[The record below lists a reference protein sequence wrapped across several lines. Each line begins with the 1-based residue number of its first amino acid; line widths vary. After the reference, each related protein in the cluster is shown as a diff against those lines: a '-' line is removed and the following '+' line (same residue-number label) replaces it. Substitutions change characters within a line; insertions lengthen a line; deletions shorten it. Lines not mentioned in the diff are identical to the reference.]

1 MGSTPLPTSDR
12 RRDATKLGSFGVY
25 FSVMTPLVSVVV
37 PAFNEGTRLGASL
50 KRITSYFRSQS
61 IEFEIIVVSD
71 GSTDETAAVA
81 RAGGDAVKLV
91 ELLRN
96 QGKGAAV
103 RNGILESQGQHIL
116 FTDADLSTPIE
127 QWIQIYE
134 KLGEGYDVV
143 IGSRA
148 HAESNIE
155 VRQPWYRER
164 MGKIFNWILRC
175 ILPLKLKDTQCGFKL
190 FESETAKRLFGAAR
204 VDGFAFDAEILYL
217 AKRFGYCVAEL
228 PVPWSD
234 SVPSRVHAVRHSLQ
248 MLKDLRRCC
257 TARSKSLTSLYRLQ
271 SHPAQYV
278 SGIPSAAI
286 LLSISHP
293 IRCSTRCLA
302 NVRARISGPMIA
314 L

>member
-1 MGSTPLPTSDR
+1 
-12 RRDATKLGSFGVY
+12 
-25 FSVMTPLVSVVV
+25 MTAPLVSVVI

-81 RAGGDAVKLV
+81 RAGGDTVKLV
-91 ELLRN
+91 QLLKH

-103 RNGILESQGQHIL
+103 RTGVLESQGQQIL
-116 FTDADLSTPIE
+116 FTDADLSTPVE
-127 QWIQIYE
+127 QWIQIHK

-143 IGSRA
+143 VGSRA
-148 HAESNIE
+148 HADSKIE

-164 MGKIFNWILRC
+164 MGKIFNWVLRC
-175 ILPLKLKDTQCGFKL
+175 LLPLKLKDTQCGFKL

-217 AKRFGYCVAEL
+217 AKRFGYRVSEL

-234 SVPSRVHAVRHSLQ
+234 SIPSRVHAVWHSLQ
-248 MLKDLRRCC
+248 MLKELM
-257 TARSKSLTSLYRLQ
+257 KIRLLGATGAYE
-271 SHPAQYV
+271 S
-278 SGIPSAAI
+278 
-286 LLSISHP
+286 
-293 IRCSTRCLA
+293 
-302 NVRARISGPMIA
+302 VRAKKRFTPESRRSRSS
-314 L
+314 

>member
-1 MGSTPLPTSDR
+1 
-12 RRDATKLGSFGVY
+12 
-25 FSVMTPLVSVVV
+25 MTPLVSVVV

-103 RNGILESQGQHIL
+103 RNGVLESQGQHIL
-116 FTDADLSTPIE
+116 FTYADLSTPIE
-127 QWIQIYE
+127 QWIQIHE

-175 ILPLKLKDTQCGFKL
+175 ILPLKLKDTQVRLQTLRVRDG
-190 FESETAKRLFGAAR
+190 ETTIRSRPRRRLR
-204 VDGFAFDAEILYL
+204 VRRGNP
-217 AKRFGYCVAEL
+217 L
-228 PVPWSD
+228 P
-234 SVPSRVHAVRHSLQ
+234 RKTIRL
-248 MLKDLRRCC
+248 LRR
-257 TARSKSLTSLYRLQ
+257 
-271 SHPAQYV
+271 
-278 SGIPSAAI
+278 
-286 LLSISHP
+286 
-293 IRCSTRCLA
+293 
-302 NVRARISGPMIA
+302 
-314 L
+314 

>member
-1 MGSTPLPTSDR
+1 MGSTPPPTSDR
-12 RRDATKLGSFGVY
+12 RRDATKLGSFGVHL
-25 FSVMTPLVSVVV
+25 SVMTPLVSVVV

-103 RNGILESQGQHIL
+103 RNGVLESQGQHIL

-228 PVPWSD
+228 PVTWSD
-234 SVPSRVHAVRHSLQ
+234 SVPSQVHAVRHSLQ
-248 MLKDLRRCC
+248 MLKDLMRIRLLGV
-257 TARSKSLTSLYRLQ
+257 TGAYESARAKKKITTES
-271 SHPAQYV
+271 
-278 SGIPSAAI
+278 
-286 LLSISHP
+286 
-293 IRCSTRCLA
+293 
-302 NVRARISGPMIA
+302 RISGSS
-314 L
+314 

>member
-1 MGSTPLPTSDR
+1 
-12 RRDATKLGSFGVY
+12 
-25 FSVMTPLVSVVV
+25 MTPLVSVVV

-103 RNGILESQGQHIL
+103 RNGVLESQGQHIL

-127 QWIQIYE
+127 QWIQIHE

-164 MGKIFNWILRC
+164 MGKIFNWILHC
-175 ILPLKLKDTQCGFKL
+175 ILPLKLKDTLCLL
-190 FESETAKRLFGAAR
+190 FIHPPAHGSEVSPAAR
-204 VDGFAFDAEILYL
+204 NTLDF
-217 AKRFGYCVAEL
+217 
-228 PVPWSD
+228 
-234 SVPSRVHAVRHSLQ
+234 
-248 MLKDLRRCC
+248 
-257 TARSKSLTSLYRLQ
+257 
-271 SHPAQYV
+271 
-278 SGIPSAAI
+278 
-286 LLSISHP
+286 
-293 IRCSTRCLA
+293 
-302 NVRARISGPMIA
+302 ARIPRTSKLLICGLFQKDRVLAQDDIP
-314 L
+314 